1 MKRYA
6 RRKKFKV
13 KKLFIL
19 LFTVMLCVMAGKVLH
34 SSLTTPFLGNITH
47 HMASEDHG
55 WNLILV
61 NRENYIPA
69 DYEVQLTEL
78 SNGKKVDSRIYP
90 ELQEMFNAA
99 RAQGYGLFVREG
111 YRTQEEQQQ
120 LMNEKIEAYENEG
133 KSKSEAKKL
142 AEQWVAI
149 PGTSEHQ
156 LGIAVDINA
165 DTTALF
171 DTLPAGRMKQ
181 RSYTVDTPGL
191 SALLLCDIVTQSG
204 NGIKMIWK
212 QRHKDVLEEF
222 IKRVEKT
229 LSEDSIE
236 DKIEKLNRSVYN
248 IQYKRKKLLENYL
261 EGVVAKDI
269 YEETDVG
276 YEKKLSEAKT
286 QLSMLEQQYDNE
298 GSLQRRLADFRKA
311 LSKNQILEEFD
322 RGIFESI
329 IEKVIVGGYDEN
341 GEKDPYKII
350 FIYKTGFKNE
360 IGNAK
365 ERFGKKSKAVETA
378 KEMCSHI
385 VDEVKDVCSYVSDNT
400 CGDGCSLVQKNS
412 R

>member
-19 LFTVMLCVMAGKVLH
+19 LFAVMLCVMAGKVLH
-34 SSLTTPFLGNITH
+34 SSLTKPFLGNITH

-120 LMNEKIEAYENEG
+120 LMDEKIEAYENEG
-133 KSKSEAKKL
+133 KSKPEAKKL

-165 DTTALF
+165 DTSKSSR
-171 DTLPAGRMKQ
+171 D
-181 RSYTVDTPGL
+181 
-191 SALLLCDIVTQSG
+191 
-204 NGIKMIWK
+204 
-212 QRHKDVLEEF
+212 DVYKWLEENAHRYGF
-222 IKRVEKT
+222 IKRYPSNKT
-229 LSEDSIE
+229 DITGVINEPWHYRYVGKEAASE
-236 DKIEKLNRSVYN
+236 
-248 IQYKRKKLLENYL
+248 
-261 EGVVAKDI
+261 I
-269 YEETDVG
+269 YSQG
-276 YEKKLSEAKT
+276 
-286 QLSMLEQQYDNE
+286 
-298 GSLQRRLADFRKA
+298 
-311 LSKNQILEEFD
+311 ICLEEY
-322 RGIFESI
+322 
-329 IEKVIVGGYDEN
+329 IETLE
-341 GEKDPYKII
+341 
-350 FIYKTGFKNE
+350 
-360 IGNAK
+360 
-365 ERFGKKSKAVETA
+365 
-378 KEMCSHI
+378 
-385 VDEVKDVCSYVSDNT
+385 
-400 CGDGCSLVQKNS
+400 
-412 R
+412 

>member
-19 LFTVMLCVMAGKVLH
+19 LFAVMLCVMAGKVLH

-156 LGIAVDINA
+156 LGIAVDIINA
-165 DTTALF
+165 DTTKSSR
-171 DTLPAGRMKQ
+171 D
-181 RSYTVDTPGL
+181 
-191 SALLLCDIVTQSG
+191 
-204 NGIKMIWK
+204 
-212 QRHKDVLEEF
+212 DVYNWLEENAHTYGF
-222 IKRVEKT
+222 IKRYPSNKT
-229 LSEDSIE
+229 DIT
-236 DKIEKLNRSVYN
+236 
-248 IQYKRKKLLENYL
+248 
-261 EGVVAKDI
+261 GVINEPWHYRYVGKEAASAI
-269 YEETDVG
+269 YSQG
-276 YEKKLSEAKT
+276 
-286 QLSMLEQQYDNE
+286 
-298 GSLQRRLADFRKA
+298 
-311 LSKNQILEEFD
+311 ICLEEY
-322 RGIFESI
+322 
-329 IEKVIVGGYDEN
+329 IETLE
-341 GEKDPYKII
+341 
-350 FIYKTGFKNE
+350 
-360 IGNAK
+360 
-365 ERFGKKSKAVETA
+365 
-378 KEMCSHI
+378 
-385 VDEVKDVCSYVSDNT
+385 
-400 CGDGCSLVQKNS
+400 
-412 R
+412 